1 MEVVENVAIFD
12 LLKMIRPP
20 NAFMVTAMAV
30 TGIWFA
36 SDNTEWWLYVLAIIV
51 ANAYIGIAM
60 VHNDIIDLDIDKI
73 NAPHRAL
80 PSGKVSLKQAK
91 IYAIVLFIIGT
102 IAGLGVGSL
111 EAIIIM
117 SITLILSLLYNSKLK
132 QLGFLGNI
140 TVGVTATSAFLY
152 GDAIVSGW
160 DHFWPIS
167 TWNASIYL
175 FLISA
180 ILNTSREVAKGIMDT
195 EGDREYGIKT
205 IAVLYGKFNAARLV
219 LLLILVAIIV
229 ALLPLFN
236 HTFGPLFILAAGG
249 FVLLLLRQ
257 GIPLLKDPNYNT
269 AKKFKNWLLPNMFIA
284 LVIIII
290 DVAISRYF

>member
-1 MEVVENVAIFD
+1 
-12 LLKMIRPP
+12 
-20 NAFMVTAMAV
+20 
-30 TGIWFA
+30 
-36 SDNTEWWLYVLAIIV
+36 
-51 ANAYIGIAM
+51 M

-167 TWNASIYL
+167 TWNA
-175 FLISA
+175 
-180 ILNTSREVAKGIMDT
+180 
-195 EGDREYGIKT
+195 
-205 IAVLYGKFNAARLV
+205 
-219 LLLILVAIIV
+219 
-229 ALLPLFN
+229 
-236 HTFGPLFILAAGG
+236 
-249 FVLLLLRQ
+249 
-257 GIPLLKDPNYNT
+257 
-269 AKKFKNWLLPNMFIA
+269 
-284 LVIIII
+284 
-290 DVAISRYF
+290 